1 MGAGRSG
8 CCGFNSYTNS
18 SSSKPGTMKNIT
30 VEQLKQK
37 IDSGEKINLIDC
49 REPHEYAE
57 FNLGGKL
64 VPLGKIQTMQTEDLD
79 DLKDEEVI
87 IYCRSGNRS
96 GMACMVLDQMGFKNT
111 VNVTGGVLA
120 WQEKFGK

>member
-1 MGAGRSG
+1 
-8 CCGFNSYTNS
+8 
-18 SSSKPGTMKNIT
+18 MKNIS
-30 VEQLKQK
+30 VEELKQR

-64 VPLGKIQTMQTEDLD
+64 VPLGKIQTMQTEDID
-79 DLKDEEVI
+79 DLKDDEVI

>member
-1 MGAGRSG
+1 
-8 CCGFNSYTNS
+8 
-18 SSSKPGTMKNIT
+18 MKNIT
-30 VEQLKQK
+30 VEELKQK

-79 DLKDEEVI
+79 DLKDDELI

-120 WQEKFGK
+120 WQEKFGSKQ

>member
-1 MGAGRSG
+1 
-8 CCGFNSYTNS
+8 
-18 SSSKPGTMKNIT
+18 MKNIS
-30 VEQLKQK
+30 VEDLKQK
-37 IDSGEKINLIDC
+37 LDSGEKINLIDC

-64 VPLGKIQTMQTEDLD
+64 VPVGKIQTMQIEDLEH
-79 DLKDEEVI
+79 LQDEEVI
-87 IYCRSGNRS
+87 VYCRSGNRS
-96 GMACMVLDQMGFKNT
+96 RMACMVLDQMGFSNT